1 MRFVSWQSHRMVG
14 PGLVEPAWLAWDPDA
29 SFAAL
34 GYPDA
39 VVLYRLQPQFT
50 AFASLPLKVPPG
62 VHERL
67 QSPSPVSRRRGVPGV
82 VGQGEAVADG

>member
-1 MRFVSWQSHRMVG
+1 MRLVSWQSHRMVG

-29 SFAAL
+29 SFVAM

-50 AFASLPLKVPPG
+50 AFASLPLKVG
-62 VHERL
+62 V
-67 QSPSPVSRRRGVPGV
+67 S
-82 VGQGEAVADG
+82 ADCRDFDH

>member
-50 AFASLPLKVPPG
+50 AFASLPLKV
-62 VHERL
+62 
-67 QSPSPVSRRRGVPGV
+67 QSCLLCLSLYYESILYVPHFRWECTTG
-82 VGQGEAVADG
+82 